1 MVCIMPFMLV
11 LFLYIVLEGLAFVG
25 IANLIGLGWTLLL
38 LLATML
44 FGMTIASLEVR
55 RIMHGKTTRTED
67 GSVIMED
74 ATPGRT
80 AGNVGL
86 TLAGGVLLSLPGFL
100 TTFLGILLILPPTR
114 ALLRTLLSAKLFK
127 SVENLGVRFYDAS
140 PMAGQ
145 HDSYGSFGNPGNP
158 GGPAGGFGASRATG
172 SHPSAQS
179 TGSQPDNHEV
189 IDEEEIRSW
198 TESISPEDFR
208 SSNGS
213 QGSDDS
219 GSDGS

>member
-114 ALLRTLLSAKLFK
+114 ALLRTLLSVKLFK
-127 SVENLGVRFYDAS
+127 SVENMGVRFYDAS
-140 PMAGQ
+140 PMSSQ
-145 HDSYGSFGNPGNP
+145 HDSYGSFGAFGAPSTGNP
-158 GGPAGGFGASRATG
+158 GTASTQ
-172 SHPSAQS
+172 PSAAQES
-179 TGSQPDNHEV
+179 EV
-189 IDEEEIRSW
+189 IDEDEIRNWSQ
-198 TESISPEDFR
+198 SLSPEDFGGNGGNG
-208 SSNGS
+208 SNGT
-213 QGSDDS
+213 
-219 GSDGS
+219 DGSSRGK

>member
-1 MVCIMPFMLV
+1 MPFMLV

-55 RIMHGKTTRTED
+55 RIMHGKTKRTED

-86 TLAGGVLLSLPGFL
+86 TLAGGVFLSLPGFL

-114 ALLRTLLSAKLFK
+114 ALLRTMLSVKIFK

-140 PMAGQ
+140 PMSSQ
-145 HDSYGSFGNPGNP
+145 HQSYGSFGSFGA
-158 GGPAGGFGASRATG
+158 PASGFGASGNATNNG
-172 SHPSAQS
+172 P
-179 TGSQPDNHEV
+179 GDSQNHEV
-189 IDEEEIRSW
+189 IDEDEIRNWS
-198 TESISPEDFR
+198 ESLSPEDFGG
-208 SSNGS
+208 SNGAG
-213 QGSDDS
+213 GSS
-219 GSDGS
+219 RGE

>member
-1 MVCIMPFMLV
+1 MPFMLV
-11 LFLYIVLEGLAFVG
+11 LFLYIVLEGLAFAG

-114 ALLRTLLSAKLFK
+114 ALLRTLLSVKLFK
-127 SVENLGVRFYDAS
+127 SVENMGVRFYDAS
-140 PMAGQ
+140 PMSSQ
-145 HDSYGSFGNPGNP
+145 HDSYGSFGTFGAPSTGNP
-158 GGPAGGFGASRATG
+158 GTASTQ
-172 SHPSAQS
+172 PSAAQER
-179 TGSQPDNHEV
+179 EV
-189 IDEEEIRSW
+189 IDEDEIRNWSQ
-198 TESISPEDFR
+198 SLSPEDFGGNGGNG
-208 SSNGS
+208 SNGT
-213 QGSDDS
+213 
-219 GSDGS
+219 DGSSRGK

>member
-25 IANLIGLGWTLLL
+25 ITNLIGLGWTLLL

-44 FGMTIASLEVR
+44 FGMTVASLEVR

-114 ALLRTLLSAKLFK
+114 ALLRTLLSVKLFK
-127 SVENLGVRFYDAS
+127 SVENMGVRFYDAS
-140 PMAGQ
+140 PMSSQ
-145 HDSYGSFGNPGNP
+145 HDSYGSFGT
-158 GGPAGGFGASRATG
+158 AGTSSTQ
-172 SHPSAQS
+172 PSAAQES
-179 TGSQPDNHEV
+179 EV
-189 IDEEEIRSW
+189 IDEDEIRNWSQ
-198 TESISPEDFR
+198 SLSPEDFGGNGG
-208 SSNGS
+208 NGS
-213 QGSDDS
+213 YGT
-219 GSDGS
+219 DGSSRG